1 MLNQSFVPRVI
12 RFGRQRMAYLLL
24 IILVLGLVL
33 FVISRIYVA
42 SRVKHR
48 LSLPSQNAELVR
60 VLLNLE
66 EQPLEELFELYKQQ
80 FGQGAARY
88 AQQTY
93 KKWKSGSVRPTK
105 QTFQRF
111 LINLPKVMSFDLKC
125 EVLRELREAYCARDN
140 YQLTVYTD
148 DWKQELTPL
157 VQTVLRKA
165 NEAELPAELSRRLTW
180 LSEDDVQ
187 VASAILANSQARQS
201 LDALALLDE
210 EFSNIERLLDNA
222 PGRGKVTHI
231 LRLPLGSITL
241 NIKRR

>member
-1 MLNQSFVPRVI
+1 
-12 RFGRQRMAYLLL
+12 MAYIFL
-24 IILVLGLVL
+24 ILVLAFVL
-33 FVISRIYVA
+33 FVINRTYVA
-42 SRVKHR
+42 LRVKHR
-48 LSLPSQNAELVR
+48 LSLTSQNAELVR

-66 EQPLEELFELYKQQ
+66 EQSLEELFELYKQQ

-93 KKWKSGSVRPTK
+93 KKWKTGKVRPTK
-105 QTFQRF
+105 QTFNRF

-125 EVLRELREAYCARDN
+125 EVLRKLREAYCARDN

-165 NEAELPAELSRRLTW
+165 NEAELPVELCRRLAW
-180 LSEDDVQ
+180 LADDDVQ
-187 VASAILANSQARQS
+187 VAGAILANSLARQS
-201 LDALALLDE
+201 LDALGLLDE

-231 LRLPLGSITL
+231 LKLPLGSITL